1 MIQKARG
8 NSSATLCYSTTQK
21 SISISRTYSNDLYS
35 IDEVGSCLENI
46 VKELTHKM
54 QRENQKGK
62 LVTLTLRD
70 TAFHNV
76 CHSMNLSTY
85 ANTYPMIFGACKSLL
100 EEYFEPIG
108 YRYIGV
114 HIGSLKDA
122 KQIVEQID
130 LFDAPQE
137 NTDFILNRLNEKMDS
152 KCFIKAS
159 DLLKKEDAN

>member
-1 MIQKARG
+1 
-8 NSSATLCYSTTQK
+8 
-21 SISISRTYSNDLYS
+21 
-35 IDEVGSCLENI
+35 
-46 VKELTHKM
+46 M
-54 QRENQKGK
+54 QQENQKGK

-76 CHSMNLSTY
+76 CHSMNLSQY
-85 ANTYPMIFGACKSLL
+85 ANTYPMIFGACRQLL

-122 KQIVEQID
+122 QQIVEQID
-130 LFDAPQE
+130 LFEAPQE
-137 NTDFILNRLNEKMDS
+137 NTDFILNRLNAKMDS

-159 DLLKKEDAN
+159 DLLKKEGSN

>member
-1 MIQKARG
+1 MSQYE
-8 NSSATLCYSTTQK
+8 SK
-21 SISISRTYSNDLYS
+21 S
-35 IDEVGSCLENI
+35 
-46 VKELTHKM
+46 
-54 QRENQKGK
+54 
-62 LVTLTLRD
+62 
-70 TAFHNV
+70 V
-76 CHSMNLSTY
+76 CEYVSY
-85 ANTYPMIFGACKSLL
+85 DFGACRQLL

-130 LFDAPQE
+130 LFETPQE

-159 DLLKKEDAN
+159 DLLKKEDAS